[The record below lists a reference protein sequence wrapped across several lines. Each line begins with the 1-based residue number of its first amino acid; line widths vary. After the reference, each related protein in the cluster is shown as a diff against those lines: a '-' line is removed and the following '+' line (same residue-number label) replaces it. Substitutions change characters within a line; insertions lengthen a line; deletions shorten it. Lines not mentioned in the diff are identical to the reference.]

1 MKKPGTRVVLKAAG
15 IALSVL
21 LGAGLAAPYINAGQ
35 YGERL
40 RGSIERALGR
50 RVEFR
55 GKVQFSLF
63 SGGFTV
69 EEVFIDEDPSI
80 GVEPI
85 AHMESIVVRPA
96 LWPLLGG
103 RFEIAS
109 IRLEGATVNLTK
121 SGPAE
126 EWGRWN
132 FASLINRSVMHTT
145 PALHVRNGRIN
156 FRFGDLKTVFYLLDT
171 DLDITPPSSPGRG
184 WLLDVTAKAA
194 RTDRPA
200 QALGAFELSG
210 RWYVEPERVDL
221 NLDVDRAGLEEITAL
236 FEGQTGG
243 IHGAITSHLHLAGP
257 INRIGI
263 VGRMK
268 IEDVYRWDLMPSGSQ
283 SWPLD
288 IRGRLD
294 LVSQSVELQSASAAN
309 VPLPLWVRFR
319 ATDYLSQP
327 HWAVAVNWNR
337 FPIAPLLQLAQYMGA
352 RLPGGVQLGGWID
365 GAIGYSGRG
374 SLQGALAFHQASLAI
389 PDSPPMSF
397 EQAQVVLDHG
407 HIRLAPA
414 LVNTGDGGQAKL
426 EADYVMDQDALDLA
440 ISTEAMKVAALRSQV
455 SLAAV
460 PWLGQLR
467 SGEWSGTLRYHREP
481 SKTGWTGD
489 LQVTA
494 AELPVPGFDSP
505 IELTS
510 AHAALDGYR
519 VAIDHLRARAGKLA
533 FTGDY
538 RYEPA
543 APRPHRLH
551 LRAAEWD
558 ASAVEAEC
566 LPTLQR
572 SRSLLARAL
581 GRAALP
587 DWLKSRDVDGTLQ
600 IDHLLLG
607 GLRLDNVR
615 ARLLW
620 NGARVDLEGLQAR
633 LDHAAISGRLAVNLR
648 GTRPAYQFTGK
659 LAGLDWQG
667 GKLDSDVAASTAGFG
682 AQLLANLT
690 ADGTFAGA
698 GLDPGPPGP
707 FRSATGS
714 YSLTFLQGVPR
725 LKFTSLNLR
734 TDDDSYTGRGTTQD
748 DGRLQIV
755 LTNGSRVVRMSGLPG
770 KLKLDETAR

>member
-319 ATDYLSQP
+319 AIYGRTASRRRSIRRLDRWRDRVFGTRQP
-327 HWAVAVNWNR
+327 ARRAGLPPGFARHSR
-337 FPIAPLLQLAQYMGA
+337 FPTYELRASAGGA
-352 RLPGGVQLGGWID
+352 RP
-365 GAIGYSGRG
+365 RP
-374 SLQGALAFHQASLAI
+374 H
-389 PDSPPMSF
+389 SPCSRPC
-397 EQAQVVLDHG
+397 QH
-407 HIRLAPA
+407 R
-414 LVNTGDGGQAKL
+414 
-426 EADYVMDQDALDLA
+426 
-440 ISTEAMKVAALRSQV
+440 R
-455 SLAAV
+455 
-460 PWLGQLR
+460 WR
-467 SGEWSGTLRYHREP
+467 SGEAGSRLCDG
-481 SKTGWTGD
+481 
-489 LQVTA
+489 
-494 AELPVPGFDSP
+494 PG
-505 IELTS
+505 
-510 AHAALDGYR
+510 
-519 VAIDHLRARAGKLA
+519 RARSRH
-533 FTGDY
+533 FN
-538 RYEPA
+538 
-543 APRPHRLH
+543 
-551 LRAAEWD
+551 
-558 ASAVEAEC
+558 
-566 LPTLQR
+566 R
-572 SRSLLARAL
+572 SHES

-587 DWLKSRDVDGTLQ
+587 GV
-600 IDHLLLG
+600 
-607 GLRLDNVR
+607 
-615 ARLLW
+615 
-620 NGARVDLEGLQAR
+620 
-633 LDHAAISGRLAVNLR
+633 SGRRSLA
-648 GTRPAYQFTGK
+648 
-659 LAGLDWQG
+659 
-667 GKLDSDVAASTAGFG
+667 
-682 AQLLANLT
+682 
-690 ADGTFAGA
+690 
-698 GLDPGPPGP
+698 
-707 FRSATGS
+707 RSA
-714 YSLTFLQGVPR
+714 P
-725 LKFTSLNLR
+725 LR
-734 TDDDSYTGRGTTQD
+734 
-748 DGRLQIV
+748 
-755 LTNGSRVVRMSGLPG
+755 RMERHLALPS
-770 KLKLDETAR
+770 